1 MRKDGLEYGALLM
14 LLLLTLSARSV
25 FAHCEIPCGIYDDS
39 MRIDMLAEHITTIEK
54 SMMMIVELSQQK
66 ETNYNQ
72 LARWVINK
80 ENHAL
85 HLQDIIWQYFM
96 TQRIKPTEKEDGDRY
111 TMYIKQLAVLHQML
125 FYAMKAKQTT
135 DLTNVKRLRSLLEE
149 FRTIYFGDE
158 HK

>member
-1 MRKDGLEYGALLM
+1 MRKDGLECSVLLM
-14 LLLLTLSARSV
+14 LLLLILSARSV

-66 ETNYNQ
+66 EVNHNQ
-72 LARWVINK
+72 LVRWVTNK
-80 ENHAL
+80 ENHAQY
-85 HLQDIIWQYFM
+85 LQDIVCQYFM
-96 TQRIKPTEKEDGDRY
+96 TQRIKPTEEEDGDH
-111 TMYIKQLAVLHQML
+111 YITYVKQLTLLHQML

-135 DLTNVKRLRSLLEE
+135 DLTNVKQLRSLLEE
-149 FRTIYFGDE
+149 FRTIYFGSE